1 MKTIKTFVAVIAL
14 TSAFGAF
21 AGQTITATGATL
33 DDTEAKI
40 AAQAHDMG
48 ASYKIT
54 SAFNRD
60 QVHMT
65 AQLTK

>member
-1 MKTIKTFVAVIAL
+1 MKTIKTFVAVLAL
-14 TSAFGAF
+14 TSAFGTF
-21 AGQTITATGATL
+21 AGQTVTATGSTL

-40 AAQAHDMG
+40 AAQAQEMG

-54 SAFNRD
+54 SAFNRN

-65 AQLTK
+65 AELTK